1 MIDITIEKMKND
13 HTDVDVLE
21 QLQKQLEQYIK
32 YKKIENKITETN
44 SFVIGNITNYKSLND
59 IDISSKVC
67 LKLMNVQIMDIVEP
81 NDVHIIRKDTEFV
94 VQIDN
99 IQLTP
104 QQQTGM
110 VELMQ

>member
-1 MIDITIEKMKND
+1 MEM
-13 HTDVDVLE
+13 VGP
-21 QLQKQLEQYIK
+21 
-32 YKKIENKITETN
+32 
-44 SFVIGNITNYKSLND
+44 S
-59 IDISSKVC
+59 
-67 LKLMNVQIMDIVEP
+67 
-81 NDVHIIRKDTEFV
+81 DVHIIRKDTEFV